1 MSESISSSDGHVPEP
16 GSVAGPAVD
25 RPATTSAGAL
35 LRAGRL
41 AAGLH
46 IAALAVSLKVPV
58 RRLEALEAD
67 RLDLLPDAVFV
78 RALAG
83 SVCRALKMDAAPVL
97 ALMPMSIPPRLNSVA
112 EQTTDV
118 FMPRDN
124 FRGRPAWRSL
134 SRPVVGGAAALVIA
148 ALGLITWPGISSGP
162 GSDSSASADDSTAS
176 SSSSSVNPPV
186 VELVTPNPASPAL
199 AAAPV
204 LAAAVLPTATAAST
218 LVPGGAPATPL
229 AVPAAAALPKQVPA
243 TTPAAASAS
252 VAVAAPAAATGG
264 IVVFRPSA
272 ASWIEVTDAKS
283 TVVLRR
289 MVAAGEVAGA
299 SGALPLSVVVGRA
312 DVTKV
317 QVRGQAFDLSSIA
330 RENVARFEV
339 K

>member
-16 GSVAGPAVD
+16 GSTAGPAVD
-25 RPATTSAGAL
+25 RAAATSAGAL
-35 LRAGRL
+35 LREGRL

-118 FMPRDN
+118 FMPSDN

-148 ALGLITWPGISSGP
+148 ALGLIAWPGISSGP
-162 GSDSSASADDSTAS
+162 GSDGSASADHSTAS

-229 AVPAAAALPKQVPA
+229 VAPAAAALPKQVPA
-243 TTPAAASAS
+243 TTPTAASAS

-264 IVVFRPSA
+264 IVVFQPSA